1 MISVCVQCCVDI
13 GRRMG
18 NRRDVESGSG
28 NGNLSEPLV
37 NRSTPEKGGL
47 CMVLFSTFIAVC
59 GAFEFGS
66 CVSIEST

>member
-1 MISVCVQCCVDI
+1 
-13 GRRMG
+13 MG